1 MTTLVEF
8 QKLFPVFLARAGKG
22 FQIFNF
28 DSGRSNSQQN
38 QKFQDVL
45 YQGHARFFLQGP
57 PQIFIL
63 MLLVTQSQ
71 TLTSVWGLTK
81 QSFSLKH
88 FFLLCRE
95 KVIWVLDPHQLTKIS
110 QLSQKGTAVECVH
123 FPLVQRLW
131 WSQRRLHTNCV
142 SHDLQAVWKSQHRTT
157 HSNTYM
163 LLYLE
168 TAFFPPLLLLL
179 WWPGE
184 SNSEINL
191 HARQA
196 KQPSADL

>member
-38 QKFQDVL
+38 LKFQDVL

-95 KVIWVLDPHQLTKIS
+95 KVI
-110 QLSQKGTAVECVH
+110 
-123 FPLVQRLW
+123 
-131 WSQRRLHTNCV
+131 
-142 SHDLQAVWKSQHRTT
+142 
-157 HSNTYM
+157 
-163 LLYLE
+163 
-168 TAFFPPLLLLL
+168 
-179 WWPGE
+179 
-184 SNSEINL
+184 
-191 HARQA
+191 
-196 KQPSADL
+196 